1 MDHDTYR
8 IRDVKTNKEYGS
20 PVHLSRLRPY
30 QNRELFNTKFAN
42 TTQTVRKDATTDITT
57 RPIHTPKTQNHEW
70 FAVDRLLK
78 SKLVNGQKH
87 YLIKWKGK
95 FPQLMGT

>member
-20 PVHLSRLRPY
+20 PVHISRLRPY
-30 QNRELFNTKFAN
+30 RNRELFNTKFAN
-42 TTQTVRKDATTDITT
+42 TTHTIRKDSTTDRRVTH
-57 RPIHTPKTQNHEW
+57 PMHTPQTQNHEW

-87 YLIKWKGK
+87 YLIK
-95 FPQLMGT
+95 